1 MRKPLISII
10 VPVYNVEKYLPQCLD
25 SIMVQTYTNLEIILV
40 DDGSTDNGGHICD
53 EYAKSDSRIKV
64 IHKQNAGLSAA
75 RNLGLDIAHGE
86 YIGFVDS
93 DDWIEPT
100 MYEDLYAGFSITENT
115 LLTNGMIYQYDD
127 ITGEELLMRP
137 HSWKRESLLV
147 INGADFGK
155 AMFSET
161 SNHYAWSKLY
171 RREVF
176 DWVRFREGRNDEDT
190 LFTYDLSKILRK
202 TSHNIVEIVSAIY
215 HYRQRHGSIC
225 LNKSNPLIKDRI
237 QNLNE
242 IFDDVQ
248 NSWPELEKY
257 IQERKLMSLWWYV
270 LNALK
275 DSAVPRSQWKPYQK
289 LLRKTCPSDAKRL
302 LSKRGYLQYLIIRA
316 APYVLRYIKS

>member
-127 ITGEELLMRP
+127 ITGEESLMRP
-137 HSWKRESLLV
+137 HSWKHESLLV

-171 RREVF
+171 KKEVF

-190 LFTYDLSKILRK
+190 FFTYELAKIIRNK
-202 TSHNIVEIVSAIY
+202 SYVIVEIPNAIY
-215 HYRQRHGSIC
+215 HYRIRQDSIC
-225 LNKSNPLIKDRI
+225 NSKEKLHIIDRMTTLNDIYNDSIQYWPEMTPLID
-237 QNLNE
+237 
-242 IFDDVQ
+242 
-248 NSWPELEKY
+248 
-257 IQERKLMSLWWYV
+257 ERKVASLIWFLKNSYYSDEIPIEIIKQYASCLCATKFKSALKV
-270 LNALK
+270 LNTK
-275 DSAVPRSQWKPYQK
+275 DLCRYMAYR
-289 LLRKTCPSDAKRL
+289 
-302 LSKRGYLQYLIIRA
+302 YLNRFM
-316 APYVLRYIKS
+316 